1 MPTAGEARRLAYLMV
16 TLALL
21 VILLAQI
28 VAGVLGVLIAS

>member
-16 TLALL
+16 ALILL
-21 VILLAQI
+21 VILLAQM